1 VTNDELRQT
10 LAKMP
15 EHQIKEIV
23 FNHYA
28 PVAERVVPT
37 AGRDPYTMALL
48 DYVDRFGDA
57 ERVRLAD
64 IIAMY
69 NPGFTPSAAFQKAN
83 GKQIAPNTMPYSSEN
98 LPPTVAKLE
107 AQVSM
112 MARTLDENQQ
122 RLGRISDALAPMAK
136 FDIEDWIRV
145 KDTLETVQKTIGTV
159 QETIESLAQQGR
171 LLLAWFVAGT
181 ILTLIVLCLLVA
193 LVMRHVV

>member
-1 VTNDELRQT
+1 MTNDELRQT

-64 IIAMY
+64 IIALY
-69 NPGFTPSAAFQKAN
+69 NPGFNPGAAFPKAN
-83 GKQIAPNTMPYSSEN
+83 GRQVTPNTMPYSTEN
-98 LPPTVAKLE
+98 LPQTVAKLE
-107 AQVSM
+107 TQVSM
-112 MARTLDENQQ
+112 MAKTLDDNQQ
-122 RLGRISDALAPMAK
+122 RFGRISDALAPLAK
-136 FDIEDWIRV
+136 FDIEDWVRV
-145 KDTLETVQKTIGTV
+145 KDTVETVRHSV
-159 QETIESLAQQGR
+159 ESLTQQGR
-171 LLLAWFVAGT
+171 VLLGVFVAGT
-181 ILTLIVLCLLVA
+181 ILTLMVLGLLIA
-193 LVMRHVV
+193 LVIRHVV

>member
-1 VTNDELRQT
+1 
-10 LAKMP
+10 MP

-69 NPGFTPSAAFQKAN
+69 NPGFTPSAAFPKAN

-122 RLGRISDALAPMAK
+122 RLARISDALAPMAK
-136 FDIEDWIRV
+136 FDIEDWFDV
-145 KDTLETVQKTIGTV
+145 KQTVEAMSKSV
-159 QETIESLAQQGR
+159 EALAQQGK

-181 ILTLIVLCLLVA
+181 IFTMIVMGLLVA

>member
-1 VTNDELRQT
+1 MTNDELRQT

-69 NPGFTPSAAFQKAN
+69 NPGYTPFQKTN
-83 GKQIAPNTMPYSSEN
+83 GKQGSPNTMPYSADN
-98 LPPTVAKLE
+98 LPQTVAKLE
-107 AQVSM
+107 TQVSM
-112 MARTLDENQQ
+112 MSKTLDDNQQ
-122 RLGRISDALAPMAK
+122 RLTRISDALAPMAK
-136 FDIEDWIRV
+136 FEIEDWFRFQ
-145 KDTLETVQKTIGTV
+145 ETVETV
-159 QETIESLAQQGR
+159 RHAVESLAQQGR
-171 LLLAWFVAGT
+171 VLLAVFVAGT
-181 ILTLIVLCLLVA
+181 ILTLIVLGLLVA
-193 LVMRHVV
+193 LVVRHVV